1 MNNKFRIL
9 SISSLIFG
17 IWLIFEVLSTRVTA
31 PGSNVINIGL
41 IADRQLYLMLSIA
54 YLFVSLFFVFIAF
67 KEFLKNEPIKEL
79 SNSNL
84 ISQEKSKY
92 FLEKIKNPLLIT
104 NYLLL
109 LIIFISFYFPWK
121 RIKISPQFL
130 NIPYGPEVWIVV
142 VISLLGL
149 FIAIG
154 HFREYNNKILNSI
167 PSVAILLFILI
178 YGLNVNVGVIKTS
191 ANLIETIFGEG
202 FYISIVASVLL
213 VGVNNYKIMK
223 NKYFPS

>member
-1 MNNKFRIL
+1 M
-9 SISSLIFG
+9 
-17 IWLIFEVLSTRVTA
+17 
-31 PGSNVINIGL
+31 
-41 IADRQLYLMLSIA
+41 
-54 YLFVSLFFVFIAF
+54 
-67 KEFLKNEPIKEL
+67 KNEPIKEF

-92 FLEKIKNPLLIT
+92 FLEKIKNPFLIT
-104 NYLLL
+104 NFLLL

-142 VISLLGL
+142 VISLSGL

-154 HFREYNNKILNSI
+154 HFCEYNNKILNSI